1 MSRTSESL
9 TTSAGAR
16 LDSST
21 LIAFL
26 VLVIIGGSNAVAVSF
41 SNLELPPFW
50 GAATRIAGAAAIFWA
65 IILIRRVPLPKG
77 RALVGSLLYGALGI
91 GAGYAFFY
99 WGLLGIQPSLAMIIL
114 ALGPLLTLLFASAHG
129 LEKFRWR
136 GLAGALTAF
145 VGIALAVGQE
155 LGHSIPV
162 LSLLALIAGA
172 ASVAEASVVYKLF
185 PTSDPLATN
194 GIAMSAGAAVLIL
207 VSLLAGESWFLP
219 TAPATWAA
227 YVYLVLIGTVVL
239 FYLYLHVLSRWT
251 ASATSYAFL
260 LFPVA
265 TIVMSAWLTDE
276 TISPKF
282 LAGGF
287 IVAIGV
293 WIGALRQSSPAP
305 QEEEP
310 AEVAA
315 MELAASRQPGSD

>member
-1 MSRTSESL
+1 M
-9 TTSAGAR
+9 
-16 LDSST
+16 
-21 LIAFL
+21 
-26 VLVIIGGSNAVAVSF
+26 
-41 SNLELPPFW
+41 
-50 GAATRIAGAAAIFWA
+50 
-65 IILIRRVPLPKG
+65 
-77 RALVGSLLYGALGI
+77 
-91 GAGYAFFY
+91 
-99 WGLLGIQPSLAMIIL
+99 
-114 ALGPLLTLLFASAHG
+114 
-129 LEKFRWR
+129 
-136 GLAGALTAF
+136 
-145 VGIALAVGQE
+145 
-155 LGHSIPV
+155 
-162 LSLLALIAGA
+162 
-172 ASVAEASVVYKLF
+172 VYKLF
-185 PTSDPLATN
+185 PRSDPLATN

-293 WIGALRQSSPAP
+293 WIGALRKSSPSP
-305 QEEEP
+305 KEEVP

-315 MELAASRQPGSD
+315 MELAAPRRSGSS